1 MRGPL
6 CAPLCNCRH
15 TLRAGDDEGLFEVP
29 FVIQRSPIEVGKE
42 AISFDG

>member
-15 TLRAGDDEGLFEVP
+15 TLRAGDDEGLFEVALRHP
-29 FVIQRSPIEVGKE
+29 TIPHRGGEGGYF
-42 AISFDG
+42 F